1 MGKVNTH
8 KRAHYSWDEYAAR
21 KAKEYL
27 NVKGDLSEVETELNK
42 AYNLIK
48 TRSYSKA
55 GRSLDAIDEEFD
67 LEGFPDL
74 KAYSMYLRAK

>member
-1 MGKVNTH
+1 MGEKELSLETMAKVKDH

-27 NVKGDLSEVETELNK
+27 SVKGDLSEVESELNK

-48 TRSYSKA
+48 TRNYTK
-55 GRSLDAIDEEFD
+55 G
-67 LEGFPDL
+67 G
-74 KAYSMYLRAK
+74 